1 MYFSP
6 TGIFSDKYERFCI
19 LGFLGQK
26 IHNVIH
32 FILFSHE
39 SEFNLP

>member
-6 TGIFSDKYERFCI
+6 TDIFSDKYKYFYI
-19 LGFLGQK
+19 LGFLGQT

-39 SEFNLP
+39 SECKLA